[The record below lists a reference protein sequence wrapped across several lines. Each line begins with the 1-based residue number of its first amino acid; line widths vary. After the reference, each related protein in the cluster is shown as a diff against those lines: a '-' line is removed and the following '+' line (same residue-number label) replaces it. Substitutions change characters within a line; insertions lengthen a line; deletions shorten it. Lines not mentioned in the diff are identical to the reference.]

1 MSAKKYHWMFSDLK
15 YSNNLN
21 LYCDMFCKGEK
32 PFACIRRN
40 PFRAGGRDTKPY
52 ICTFCEKLQ
61 FETKF
66 LKSTTLQDAKK
77 EVEALVIERLA
88 KRIISLRNEIEETEM
103 VIEDFRQGA
112 DNGKQ

>member
-1 MSAKKYHWMFSDLK
+1 MFSDLK

-32 PFACIRRN
+32 PFVCIRRN
-40 PFRAGGRDTKPY
+40 PFRAGGHDTKPY
-52 ICTFCEKLQ
+52 ICTFYERSQC
-61 FETKF
+61 ETKF

-103 VIEDFRQGA
+103 VIEDFMQGK
-112 DNGKQ
+112 GYK